1 MFKPFL
7 INYTQKDHLKNCFEK
22 LFSLWILH
30 QMHGRRLDAILFGN
44 ASTVDRWQNTHLSSF
59 PLRTGNAFSR

>member
-44 ASTVDRWQNTHLSSF
+44 ASTVDR
-59 PLRTGNAFSR
+59 